1 MVPLTPRYK
10 MQGIIPSNTISKE
23 EKKNEP
29 QIQKFETELN
39 IKISQKKKIK
49 EMKVLSD
56 RSIKAKGFEIM
67 PEDKEKYVIE
77 EMKKKP

>member
-1 MVPLTPRYK
+1 
-10 MQGIIPSNTISKE
+10 
-23 EKKNEP
+23 
-29 QIQKFETELN
+29 
-39 IKISQKKKIK
+39 
-49 EMKVLSD
+49 MKVLSD